1 MPLSFSNTLVVGIAS
16 TALFDLADADRVFR
30 EEGMTAYR
38 KFMVGKEGE
47 VLEPGT
53 AFPLAQAL
61 LSLNRH
67 TPKGEMPLAEVV
79 VMSRNSPETG
89 VAVMSSVRA
98 HSLPIT
104 RFAFTGGEPLAPYA
118 SAFGLDLF
126 LSRSEGDVQAVVDD
140 KSCAAAQ
147 LYPPPAG
154 GQPPPSDQLRIAF
167 DADAVLFSDESEL
180 LYKRE
185 GLPAFHANEDSS
197 SHIPM
202 PEGPFAAFLKKLA
215 QLQRRLP
222 DQVEY
227 TDVRL
232 SIVTARNAPAET
244 RVITTLRAWDVYV
257 DAAFFLGGLSKDR
270 VLAALRP
277 HIFFDDQEVHAL
289 PASAVVPAGK
299 VPYASSSA
307 LHTGLASEDPPRNR
321 DAVSVNRS
329 PADTLDELDGP
340 GVFGSAVGTDS

>member
-1 MPLSFSNTLVVGIAS
+1 MPLDFSNTLVVGIAS

-38 KFMVGKEGE
+38 KYMLAKEE
-47 VLEPGT
+47 QVLDAGT
-53 AFPLAQAL
+53 AFPLAEAL

-67 TPKGEMPLAEVV
+67 TPEGEMPLAEVV

-104 RFAFTGGEPLAPYA
+104 RFAFTGGEPLAPFA

-126 LSRSEGDVQAVVDD
+126 LSRSEADVQAVVDD
-140 KSCAAAQ
+140 RSCAAAQ
-147 LYPPPAG
+147 LYPPPG
-154 GQPPPSDQLRIAF
+154 GKPPPSDQLRIAF

-222 DQVEY
+222 EQVEY

-289 PASAVVPAGK
+289 PASTLVPAGK
-299 VPYASSSA
+299 VPYASSSE
-307 LHTGLASEDPPRNR
+307 LHPGPAPSAASTERG
-321 DAVSVNRS
+321 DAVEVNRS
-329 PADTLDELDGP
+329 PADTLDELDDP
-340 GVFGSAVGTDS
+340 ALRQTP